1 MLLKVKKLAE
11 PCGWP
16 RAFGPASG
24 KGHTGPMFPRKKL
37 MAICDR
43 HDMRLGG
50 EKGWTK
56 GKDTN

>member
-1 MLLKVKKLAE
+1 MLRKVKKLAE
-11 PCGWP
+11 PCGRP

-50 EKGWTK
+50 EKG
-56 GKDTN
+56 